1 MRCLCYKNLVKVDIG
16 EYICTNCG
24 RKLYSLRVKMN
35 KA

>member
-16 EYICTNCG
+16 EYICTNFG
-24 RKLYSLRVKMN
+24 RKLYSLRVKMS